1 MKRRTFIKTAAV
13 ASAITAVNPV
23 FSLSKSSLP
32 IIHPANIIKPKRL
45 NKGDTVGL
53 IAPAG
58 YLSENHIERSIE
70 QLEMIGFNVVLSKN
84 IREKYGYL
92 AGTDQQ
98 RIDDLHEMFSR
109 NDIDGIFCARGG
121 YGSGR
126 ILPYLDYEL
135 IKNNPKVLIGYS
147 DITALTYGIFAH
159 TGLVCFHGLV
169 TISTFN
175 EFSVHNFENVVMN
188 PSETFTYINAEE
200 DPDDK
205 EFEVYSIHNGEA
217 EGELVGGNLSLIAA
231 MIGTKYDVDT
241 TGKIIF
247 IEEIREDP
255 YRIDRMLTQMR
266 QAGKFDKAAG
276 VALGIFRRCE
286 PGDKFENSLSLREV
300 LFDRLSD
307 IGIPVIYGLS
317 FGHVL
322 NKFTFPIGIKARLS
336 TADETLTLL
345 ESAVL

>member
-13 ASAITAVNPV
+13 ASAITAANPL
-23 FSLSKSSLP
+23 FSLTKSSLP
-32 IIHPANIIKPKRL
+32 ILPQNKIIKPKRL
-45 NKGDTVGL
+45 NRGDTVGL

-58 YLSENHIERSIE
+58 YLSDAHIERSIE
-70 QLEMIGFNVVLSKN
+70 QLEMLDFKVVLSNN
-84 IREKYGYL
+84 IRRRHGYL
-92 AGTDQQ
+92 AGTDQE
-98 RIDDLHEMFSR
+98 RIDDIHDMFSR
-109 NDIDGIFCARGG
+109 KDINGIFCARGG

-126 ILPYLDYEL
+126 LLPYLDYEL

-159 TGLVCFHGLV
+159 TGLVSFHGLV

-175 EFSVHNFENVVMN
+175 EFSVYNFENVVMK
-188 PSETFTYINAEE
+188 PSDTFTYINAEE
-200 DPDDK
+200 DPEDK
-205 EFEVYSIHNGEA
+205 ELEVYSIHSGNA
-217 EGELVGGNLSLIAA
+217 EGELVGGNLSLISA
-231 MIGTKYDVDT
+231 MVGTKYDIDT
-241 TGKIIF
+241 AGKIIF

-307 IGIPVIYGLS
+307 LGIPVIYGLS

-322 NKFTFPIGIKARLS
+322 NKFTFPIGIKARLN
-336 TADETLTLL
+336 TIDETVTLL
-345 ESAVL
+345 EPAVL